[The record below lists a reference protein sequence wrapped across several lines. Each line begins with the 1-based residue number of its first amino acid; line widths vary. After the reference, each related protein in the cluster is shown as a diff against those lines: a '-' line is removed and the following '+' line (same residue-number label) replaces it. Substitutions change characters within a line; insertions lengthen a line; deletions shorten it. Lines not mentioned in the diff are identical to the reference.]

1 MTDGNIE
8 LCSKLK
14 AEYGKAETTTEDKER
29 KEDNIFSLFLYGLR
43 AYDTRLTRTCLEIIG
58 ENTEGNERRLRNDW
72 KSIIISYTA
81 FGKALK
87 NAAEALSGDDLPDSF
102 NPLFLTPG
110 ELVSLLEDYGSN
122 ARTCPGSF
130 LLECIVSFDDA
141 GEDIT
146 WSDDSTETDRCL
158 SLIDGVRD
166 YFSSWINDA
175 LPLIMKDR
183 DRLTSRDRENIAD
196 FLTGEESGHLA
207 DPRYYNVFD
216 ALFPL
221 YLSSST
227 RKQLEG
233 ELPVII
239 EASLRAPDD
248 HVFRE
253 AVRAADERGME
264 WKVNYYPPYSGEI
277 LDEIL
282 KRGKLLP
289 GTEEG
294 RRAFIH
300 MVRTYNPDEEII
312 QRTIR
317 PSYYYRYD
325 DVSPMTAAVMNP
337 VLPPDKYILLMFT
350 PDDLNL
356 RRGLTPLG
364 YAYLRGDTKAAETLI
379 AFGADP
385 EWKDE
390 KGNNTA
396 HYLLSLDDIDLRT
409 IIASVP
415 PSLLGERNMDGRTPL
430 DCYLDKEKIDFGERW
445 NSSRFVSGMYWPYE
459 AFRDNR

>member
-8 LCSKLK
+8 LLRKLK
-14 AEYGKAETTTEDKER
+14 TEYEKAEAMTEDKDK
-29 KEDNIFSLFLYGLR
+29 KEDDIFCLFLYGLR

-58 ENTEGNERRLRNDW
+58 NTEEGRGRKRRNDW
-72 KSIIISYTA
+72 KSIAISYA
-81 FGKALK
+81 EFVESLK
-87 NAAEALSGDDLPDSF
+87 NAAEALSGDDLPESF
-102 NPLFLTPG
+102 NPFFLTPE
-110 ELVSLLEDYGSN
+110 ELVSVLEDLGSN
-122 ARTCPGSF
+122 GRTSPVSF
-130 LLECIVSFDDA
+130 LLECIASFDDS

-146 WSDDSTETDRCL
+146 WRDDSPETDLCL
-158 SLIDGVRD
+158 SLVDGVRT

-175 LPLIMKDR
+175 LPLIVKDR
-183 DRLTSRDRENIAD
+183 DELTSRDRENILA
-196 FLTGEESGHLA
+196 FFTGEESGHLV
-207 DPRYYNVFD
+207 DPRYYNAFD

-227 RKQLEG
+227 REQLED
-233 ELPVII
+233 ELPLVI

-248 HVFRE
+248 HVFRK
-253 AVRAADERGME
+253 AVKAADERGIGWNVM
-264 WKVNYYPPYSGEI
+264 YYPPYSTEI

-282 KRGKLLP
+282 KRGKLMP

-300 MVRTYNPDEEII
+300 LVRTYNPEEEII

-317 PSYYYRYD
+317 PSYYYGYD

-337 VLPPDKYILLMFT
+337 VFPPDKYILLMFT

-379 AFGADP
+379 SLGADP

-390 KGNNTA
+390 RGNNIA
-396 HYLLSLDDIDLRT
+396 HYILSLDDIDLERIIT
-409 IIASVP
+409 IVP
-415 PSLLGERNMDGRTPL
+415 PSLPGERNKGGRTPL
-430 DCYLDKEKIDFGERW
+430 DCYLDNEKIDFGGRW
-445 NSSRFVSGMYWPYE
+445 NSSRFVSGMYWPYM

>member
-1 MTDGNIE
+1 MTDGRNIE
-8 LCSKLK
+8 LCSKLR
-14 AEYGKAETTTEDKER
+14 AEYGNAGTMTEDTER
-29 KEDNIFSLFLYGLR
+29 KKDDIFSLFLYGLR

-58 ENTEGNERRLRNDW
+58 DAEDGNERRNDW
-72 KSIIISYTA
+72 KSIVVSYTA

-87 NAAEALSGDDLPDSF
+87 MSEETLLVDDLLEDF
-102 NPLFLTPG
+102 NPFFLTPE
-110 ELVSLLEDYGSN
+110 ELVSVLEGLGSN
-122 ARTCPGSF
+122 ERTSPGGF
-130 LLECIVSFDDA
+130 LLECIASFDDA
-141 GEDIT
+141 GEDIIR
-146 WSDDSTETDRCL
+146 SDDFSETDLSL

-175 LPLIMKDR
+175 LSLIVKDG
-183 DRLTSRDRENIAD
+183 DRLISRDRENIID
-196 FLTGEESGHLA
+196 FLTREESGHLV
-207 DPRYYNVFD
+207 DPRYYNAFD

-227 RKQLEG
+227 REQLEDD
-233 ELPVII
+233 LPVII

-253 AVRAADERGME
+253 AVRAADERGID
-264 WKVNYYPPYSGEI
+264 WHVNCYPPYSGEI
-277 LDEIL
+277 LSGIL
-282 KRGKLLP
+282 KREKLLP

-337 VLPPDKYILLMFT
+337 VFPPDKYILLMFT
-350 PDDLNL
+350 PDDINL

-364 YAYLRGDTKAAETLI
+364 YAYLRGDRDAAEILI
-379 AFGADP
+379 ALGADP

-390 KGNNTA
+390 RENNTV
-396 HYLLSLDDIDLRT
+396 HYLLSLEDVNLERIIT
-409 IIASVP
+409 IVP
-415 PSLLGERNMDGRTPL
+415 PSLLGERNSDGRTPL
-430 DCYLDKEKIDFGERW
+430 DCYFDNEKIDFGGRW
-445 NSSRFVSGMYWPYE
+445 NSNRFVSGMYWPYE